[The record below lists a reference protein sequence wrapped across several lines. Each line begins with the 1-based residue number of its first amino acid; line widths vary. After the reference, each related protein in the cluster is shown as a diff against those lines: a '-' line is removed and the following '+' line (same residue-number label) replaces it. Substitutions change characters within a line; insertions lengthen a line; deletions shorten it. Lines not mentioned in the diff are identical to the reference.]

1 MTYNVAL
8 IVLDTL
14 REDYS
19 KGLEK
24 LREKGFVQYKNA
36 IAPAPWTIPSH
47 ASMFTGLMPSEHGI
61 HSNEEIFY
69 KGFHELA
76 RISRLKMHKVK
87 HGILG
92 EFSRH
97 GYTTLIVTANPFITP
112 YYGFKADDV
121 IYVNRLGWQRWNQGV
136 EDIPTLGQM
145 TRLITNG
152 QVSRIIRWILYIIN
166 FFLNPKDKGGKFMI
180 NYLNS
185 QYFKKYFDKPF
196 FLFVNTMESHELY
209 ARREPFIFRKC
220 LVNTIIDGKCPR
232 ECYYIA
238 SAYPRHAEYATS
250 IALKIVDLLDDG
262 NTLIVV
268 TADHGQGLCDPGFGH
283 SYWLTDPLL
292 RVPLW
297 VKFPHGKAPPQKG
310 KYVPLTQIPDILR
323 TALGENTTIGT
334 NTAKAES
341 FDLSYDYKFLRP
353 MLKDEHSLSHFIEKV
368 FTYRHVIFD

>member
-36 IAPAPWTIPSH
+36 IAPAPWTLPSH
-47 ASMFTGLMPSEHGI
+47 ASIFTGLMPSEHGI

-69 KGFHELA
+69 KGPHEIA
-76 RISRLKMHKVK
+76 RISRLKMHKLK
-87 HGILG
+87 YGILN

-97 GYTTLIVTANPFITP
+97 GYTTLIITANIFITP
-112 YYGFKADDV
+112 FYGFKADD
-121 IYVNRLGWQRWNQGV
+121 IMYVDRDGLIKWNQA
-136 EDIPTLGQM
+136 LGDKFSLGGIV
-145 TRLITNG
+145 RLIKSG
-152 QVSRIIRWILYIIN
+152 QISKATRNIIFLTKM
-166 FFLNPKDKGGKFMI
+166 FLNPKDKGGKFVV
-180 NYLNS
+180 NYLRS
-185 QYFKKYFDKPF
+185 QRFNKPF
-196 FLFVNTMESHELY
+196 FLFVNIMESHTPY
-209 ARREPFIFRKC
+209 ARREMFIRKKC
-220 LVNTIIDGKCPR
+220 FVKTIIDGRCPR

-268 TADHGQGLCDPGFGH
+268 TADHGEGLCDPAFGH

-297 VKFPHGKAPPQKG
+297 VKFPNGKPPPQKG
-310 KYVPLTQIPDILR
+310 KYIPLTQIPDILR

-341 FDLSYDYKFLRP
+341 FDTGFTYSYLGP
-353 MLKDEHSLSHFIEKV
+353 ELKDKYHLNYFVEKV